1 MEDDAREDALDVL
14 QDALVWRLTGGR
26 WRAVEQ
32 ALEAI
37 AGALAAGDSTVFRAA
52 VCDLELAGPVRAV
65 RVEDASTLPAPQ
77 RVRERIN
84 ELVHTL
90 DGSRRAD
97 RRDGDDDA
105 AAAAG

>member
-1 MEDDAREDALDVL
+1 MEDDVREDALDVL
-14 QDALVWRLTGGR
+14 QDVLVWRLTGSR

-32 ALEAI
+32 ALEMM
-37 AGALAAGDSTVFRAA
+37 AGALTVGDSAVFRAA
-52 VCDLELAGPVRAV
+52 IYDLELAGPVRAV
-65 RVEDASTLPAPQ
+65 RVEDASTLPVPQ
-77 RVRERIN
+77 RVWERIN